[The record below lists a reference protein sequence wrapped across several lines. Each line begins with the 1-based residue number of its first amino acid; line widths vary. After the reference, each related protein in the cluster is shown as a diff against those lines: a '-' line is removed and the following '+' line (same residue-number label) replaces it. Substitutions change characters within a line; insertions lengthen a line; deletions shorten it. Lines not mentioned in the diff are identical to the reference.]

1 MRISIYILTTT
12 LLLLDLI
19 LMLPLSDSPTSN
31 IHQHLSRLHNS
42 IFRTNTTAGFA
53 LMLVSFIKNDTMF
66 LEAHGYC
73 LSTYVIIA
81 TIIPGTI
88 YYIKSRVDSGCDD
101 SDVVFLVA
109 GAFVVPPFST
119 IVWVSIG
126 FGIKKIVGKY
136 VQRWPEELQEL
147 CISTSTE
154 IRRVVID
161 GLGFHLGSA
170 LAFYAVFSLVLFP
183 FLLLLYKYRERGILD
198 SYAATQIRR
207 RTKWLMCL
215 LLLMLHIWLIFRV
228 EKYMADTAMENG
240 GGEWSFGQCL
250 GL

>member
-1 MRISIYILTTT
+1 
-12 LLLLDLI
+12 
-19 LMLPLSDSPTSN
+19 MLPLSDSPTSN

-109 GAFVVPPFST
+109 GAFVVPLFST

-136 VQRWPEELQEL
+136 VQRWREELQEL

-161 GLGFHLGSA
+161 GLGFHLGSS
-170 LAFYAVFSLVLFP
+170 LTFYAVFSLVLFP

-215 LLLMLHIWLIFRV
+215 LLLILHIWLIFRV